1 MYNIL
6 YIEIRVDLISDYIG
20 FNNLF
25 QDFLNKS
32 RGFVS
37 SHTYTNF
44 KHKPNNGIY
53 GKNGNFN
60 KYCM

>member
-1 MYNIL
+1 MAFNDI
-6 YIEIRVDLISDYIG
+6 V

-32 RGFVS
+32 WGFVF

-53 GKNGNFN
+53 GKNGNYN
-60 KYCM
+60 SCKGTR

>member
-1 MYNIL
+1 MG
-6 YIEIRVDLISDYIG
+6 LISDDIV

-25 QDFLNKS
+25 QNFLNKS
-32 RGFVS
+32 WDLVS
-37 SHTYTNF
+37 SNTYTNF

>member
-1 MYNIL
+1 MG
-6 YIEIRVDLISDYIG
+6 LISDDIV

-25 QDFLNKS
+25 QNFLNKS
-32 RGFVS
+32 WGFVS

>member
-6 YIEIRVDLISDYIG
+6 YIEIRVDLISDDIV

-25 QDFLNKS
+25 QDFLNRS
-32 RGFVS
+32 WVS
-37 SHTYTNF
+37 CRVIPIQILSINRIMEYN
-44 KHKPNNGIY
+44 

-60 KYCM
+60 EYCM

>member
-1 MYNIL
+1 MC
-6 YIEIRVDLISDYIG
+6 LISDDIV

-32 RGFVS
+32 WDLVS
-37 SHTYTNF
+37 SNTYTNF

-53 GKNGNFN
+53 GKNGNYN
-60 KYCM
+60 SCKGTRQRKTGLYV

>member
-1 MYNIL
+1 MC
-6 YIEIRVDLISDYIG
+6 LISDDIV

-32 RGFVS
+32 WGFVF

-60 KYCM
+60 EYCM

>member
-6 YIEIRVDLISDYIG
+6 YIEIRVGLISDDIV

-25 QDFLNKS
+25 QNFLNKS
-32 RGFVS
+32 WDLVS
-37 SHTYTNF
+37 SNTYTNF

-60 KYCM
+60 EYCM

>member
-6 YIEIRVDLISDYIG
+6 YIEIRVDLISDYIV

-32 RGFVS
+32 WGFVS
-37 SHTYTNF
+37 SHPYTNF

-60 KYCM
+60 EYCM

>member
-6 YIEIRVDLISDYIG
+6 YIEIRVNLISDDIV

-32 RGFVS
+32 WGFVS
-37 SHTYTNF
+37 CHTYTNF
-44 KHKPNNGIY
+44 KHKPNNGI
-53 GKNGNFN
+53 
-60 KYCM
+60 

>member
-6 YIEIRVDLISDYIG
+6 YIEIRVDLISDDIV

-25 QDFLNKS
+25 QNFLNKS
-32 RGFVS
+32 WDLVS
-37 SHTYTNF
+37 SNTYTNF